1 MMLRLLFIVLLLS
14 VCSSHGAIY
23 KWVDEHGKVHFTDNP
38 PDDTRTEEV
47 ELQINTYTSV
57 EIKPLVER
65 LGKKDK
71 VVIYGTS
78 WCHTCDKA
86 KHYFRKNNIPYVAYD
101 VERSRVGKMD
111 FKLLRGKS
119 VPIIIVGNR
128 RMNGFSVSRFESLY
142 QQHLKFENSETPADD
157 GSG

>member
-1 MMLRLLFIVLLLS
+1 MMPRLLFIVLLLS
-14 VCSSHGAIY
+14 VCSSNGAIY
-23 KWVDEHGKVHFTDNP
+23 KWVDESGKVHFTDKP
-38 PDDTRTEEV
+38 PDDARTEEV
-47 ELQINTYTSV
+47 ELRINTYTSV

-71 VVIYGTS
+71 VVIYGAS

-86 KHYFRKNNIPYVAYD
+86 RRYFRTNNIPYVSYD

-128 RMNGFSVSRFESLY
+128 RMNGFTVPRFESLY
-142 QQHLKFENSETPADD
+142 QQYLESENSETQADD

>member
-1 MMLRLLFIVLLLS
+1 MMPRLLFVVLLLS
-14 VCSSHGAIY
+14 VCSSDGAIY
-23 KWVDEHGKVHFTDNP
+23 KWVDENGKVHFTDKP
-38 PDDTRTEEV
+38 PDDTRAEEV
-47 ELQINTYTSV
+47 ELRINTYTSV

-65 LGKKDK
+65 LGKKGK
-71 VVIYGTS
+71 VVIYGAT

-86 KHYFRKNNIPYVAYD
+86 RRYFRTNNIPYVYYD

-111 FKLLRGKS
+111 FNLLRGKS

-128 RMNGFSVSRFESLY
+128 RMNGFTVPRFESLY
-142 QQHLKFENSETPADD
+142 QQYLKSENSKTQADD